1 MGWICERITDWEEV
15 MGVVAGSPVE
25 SIQQY
30 VRKHWLW
37 LLANVGALIPLTWL
51 GWDLVQGNLSVN
63 PIDDIIDRTGK
74 GALVMLFLSL
84 ACTPANILFGFSR
97 ALTVRKTLG
106 LYAFFYASFHFLNFV
121 GLDYGFNLSLIFGD
135 ALLEKRYIL
144 VGLAALI
151 ILIPLAITSTS
162 GWIKRLGR
170 NWKRLHQLVYLA
182 GVLAVLHFLWLA
194 KAAER
199 WEPLTYGVILTLL
212 LVVRV
217 PPVRRFFVSL
227 RQRRMPAQKRTTAE
241 RKPRPT
247 STRTA

>member
-1 MGWICERITDWEEV
+1 MSTLALSMRRY
-15 MGVVAGSPVE
+15 A
-25 SIQQY
+25 Q
-30 VRKHWLW
+30 KHWLW
-37 LLANVGALIPLTWL
+37 LLATLGALVPLVWL
-51 GWDLVQGNLSVN
+51 GWDLLQGNLSVN

-74 GALVMLFLSL
+74 AALIMLFLSL

-121 GLDYGFNLSLIFGD
+121 GLDYGFDLGLIFDD

-144 VGLAALI
+144 VGLAALL
-151 ILIPLAITSTS
+151 ILAPLALTSTR
-162 GWIKRLGR
+162 GWMKQLGR

-182 GVLAVLHFLWLA
+182 GMLAVLHFLWLS

-199 WEPLTYGVILTLL
+199 WEPLTYAAILTLL

-217 PPVRRFFVSL
+217 PPVRQFLVSL
-227 RQRRMPAQKRTTAE
+227 RQRRATAQKQTARD
-241 RKPRPT
+241 RKARPT

>member
-1 MGWICERITDWEEV
+1 M
-15 MGVVAGSPVE
+15 MGVRAGTPVGPV
-25 SIQQY
+25 QQY

-84 ACTPANILFGFSR
+84 ACTPVNILFGFSR

-121 GLDYGFNLSLIFGD
+121 GLDYGFNLGLIFGD

-144 VGLAALI
+144 VGLAALM

-162 GWIKRLGR
+162 GWMKRLGR

-182 GVLAVLHFLWLA
+182 GVLAVLHFLWLS

-199 WEPLTYGVILTLL
+199 WEPLTYAAVLALL

-217 PPVRRFFVSL
+217 PPVRRFLVSL

-241 RKPRPT
+241 RKPRPA